1 MSKIE
6 GESCVKMRTNLGTR
20 VLIMTSRTKLRAVL
34 TLERIKTFK
43 SNLGRVSCRHY
54 FMSIHILRF

>member
-6 GESCVKMRTNLGTR
+6 GESFVKMRTNLGTR

-34 TLERIKTFK
+34 RE
-43 SNLGRVSCRHY
+43 LGLC
-54 FMSIHILRF
+54 LGWKGQ